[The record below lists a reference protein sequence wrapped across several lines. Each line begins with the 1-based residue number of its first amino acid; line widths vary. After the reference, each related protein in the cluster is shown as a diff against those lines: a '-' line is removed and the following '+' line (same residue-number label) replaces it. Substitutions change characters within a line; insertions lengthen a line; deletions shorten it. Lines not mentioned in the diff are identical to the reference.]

1 MAKNKQRQFRMEVKE
16 LGEDGSFE
24 GLLSPY
30 NNVDDGGDVVE
41 PGAFTKTLQE
51 NGNKIPALWQH
62 LTDCPIGELELE
74 DKDDGLHCKGQLLL
88 EIPEAKKAYL
98 LLKAQIVRGLS
109 IGYDAI
115 KAQVVDGVRHLKEI
129 RLWEG
134 SLVTFPMNTL
144 ALVTDVKS
152 RQTKGDFNEELTE
165 RQLWDAG
172 YQMSNALQNALYA
185 IPWTPELS
193 REEMLAAAET
203 VLQQF
208 HDAYMEYFPQYL
220 DLLASAYGLDTKC
233 WAAKRME
240 TKEGRRLSAATKG
253 TLGDCYEHVKSALD
267 LLAALL
273 ADEAG
278 DDSNLDDEADDA
290 TSKAAA
296 AAALKSK
303 PEDLHLA
310 AESLA
315 SMRALLR
322 A

>member
-24 GLLSPY
+24 GVLSPY
-30 NNVDDGGDVVE
+30 NNVDEGGDVVE

-62 LTDCPIGELELE
+62 MTDCPIGDLTLE
-74 DKDDGLHCKGQLLL
+74 DKEDGLHCKGQLLL
-88 EIPEAKKAYL
+88 EIPEAKKAYI
-98 LLKAQIVRGLS
+98 LLKAKIVRGLS
-109 IGYDAI
+109 IGYDTI
-115 KAQVVDGVRHLKEI
+115 KAQVIDGVRHLKEI

-134 SLVTFPMNTL
+134 SIVTFPMNTL
-144 ALVTDVKS
+144 ALVASVKS
-152 RQTKGDFNEELTE
+152 RQVKGDFNEELTE

-172 YQMSNALQNALYA
+172 YQIICALQNALGC

-193 REEMLAAAET
+193 RDEMVSAAET

-208 HDAYMEYFPQYL
+208 HDAFMEYFPQYL
-220 DLLASAYGLDTKC
+220 DLLTEAYGLDIKA
-233 WAAKRME
+233 WAAKHE
-240 TKEGRRLSAATKG
+240 TKEGRTLSAATKSA
-253 TLGDCYEHVKSALD
+253 LSDCHGHVKSAFD
-267 LLAALL
+267 LLEALL
-273 ADEAG
+273 GEEAG
-278 DDSNLDDEADDA
+278 DNSEPGDDSEDA

-296 AAALKSK
+296 ATEQKSE
-303 PEDLHLA
+303 PEDLHSA
-310 AESLA
+310 AESIA